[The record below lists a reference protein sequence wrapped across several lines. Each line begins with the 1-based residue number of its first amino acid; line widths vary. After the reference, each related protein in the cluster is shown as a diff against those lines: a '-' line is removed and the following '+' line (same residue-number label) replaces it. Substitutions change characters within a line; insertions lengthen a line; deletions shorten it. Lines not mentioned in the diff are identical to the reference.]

1 MGFSPSSVQLRTG
14 AARSHALGCTWL
26 RGCSRPPARP
36 CGGQAGELGGVLL
49 GAAGKEHTLCGT
61 AASPCR
67 FQGLSQTLPMAVP
80 PDPMQSGFWGP
91 LFTSSFSCHPSQ
103 QPGKV
108 GPPVPMFLTGMWKP
122 RREPVEASRIQ
133 NTSV

>member
-1 MGFSPSSVQLRTG
+1 MPW
-14 AARSHALGCTWL
+14 AAPGSGVAPGLLPVPVVARLGV
-26 RGCSRPPARP
+26 
-36 CGGQAGELGGVLL
+36 GGVLL
-49 GAAGKEHTLCGT
+49 GAARKEHTLCGT